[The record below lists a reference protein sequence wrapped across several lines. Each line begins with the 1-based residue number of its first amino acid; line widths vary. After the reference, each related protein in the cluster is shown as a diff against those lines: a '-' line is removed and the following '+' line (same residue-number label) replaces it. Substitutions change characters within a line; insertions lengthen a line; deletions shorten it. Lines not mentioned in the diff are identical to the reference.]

1 MVVGAT
7 PEEEKRR
14 RGGGG
19 GGRER
24 RWARRERRRERDQTT
39 EEEEYFGGGGSARWE
54 RRRRTLGA
62 EKAFEIFQIGQT
74 ENVDFLDFLDCVS
87 ADAENY
93 RGRFRDENFRLRG
106 DDDFYRGGFVVHVFI
121 RVGARGVSGAED
133 AFVRRG
139 GGRAVVGGK
148 RVRGVDYASGRE

>member
-14 RGGGG
+14 RRGGG
-19 GGRER
+19 GGRQRR

-39 EEEEYFGGGGSARWE
+39 EEEEDFGGGAARWE

-106 DDDFYRGGFVVHVFI
+106 DDDIYRGGFVVHVFI

-133 AFVRRG
+133 AFVRCG
-139 GGRAVVGGK
+139 GGRAAVGRK
-148 RVRGVDYASGRE
+148 RVRGVDHASGRE